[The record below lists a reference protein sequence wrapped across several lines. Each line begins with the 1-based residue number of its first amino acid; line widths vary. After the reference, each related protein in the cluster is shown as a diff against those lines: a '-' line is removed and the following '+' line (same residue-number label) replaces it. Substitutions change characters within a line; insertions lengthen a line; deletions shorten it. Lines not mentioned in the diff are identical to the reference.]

1 MIKYINGRLN
11 DYSISSKIKQI
22 LLYLGY
28 ELIEDDLLRF
38 IFFFFNNFTPKYF
51 FLLQQ
56 FHDQNNVLFI

>member
-28 ELIEDDLLRF
+28 ELIENDLL
-38 IFFFFNNFTPKYF
+38 
-51 FLLQQ
+51 
-56 FHDQNNVLFI
+56 